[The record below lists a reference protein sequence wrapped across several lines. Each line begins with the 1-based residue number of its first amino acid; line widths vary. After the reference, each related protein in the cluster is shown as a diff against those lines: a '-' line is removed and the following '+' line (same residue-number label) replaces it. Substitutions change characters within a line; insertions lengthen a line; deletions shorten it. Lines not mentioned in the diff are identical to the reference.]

1 MAGLYI
7 HIPFCS
13 QACHYCDFHFSTNL
27 RTRSDMVDA
36 IRKELDMQRHYL
48 RDESI
53 ATIYFGGGTPSLL
66 QAGEL
71 KTIFSSIQRHFVV
84 EPSAEITL
92 EANPDDLTP
101 QRLESFR
108 DLGINRLSIGIQS
121 FDDEVLKFLNRSHNA
136 RAASEC
142 VVNARQAGFENI
154 SVDLIYAIPGQDD
167 RAWTENIYQAVDLQ
181 PNHISSYSLTIEE
194 KTVFGKWS
202 AKGTLHAATD
212 DVAAVQFETLM
223 DALENRG
230 FEQYEI
236 SNFSKPGFQSRHNS
250 NYWKE
255 QRYLGVGPS
264 AHSYNGE
271 SRQFNI
277 SNNSTYLTSIK
288 TGKIPFEREV
298 LTIEDR
304 INEYLLTGLRT
315 SWGCDAEKIKTEFRY
330 DLLADQNS
338 YIKSLIEKNLIALD
352 GAVLKLT
359 KAGKL
364 LADRIASDLFVLKK

>member
-27 RTRSDMVDA
+27 RTRSEMVDA
-36 IRKELDMQRHYL
+36 IRKELELQRHYL

-66 QAGEL
+66 HAGEL
-71 KTIFSSIQRHFVV
+71 KTIFNSIQQHFAV

-136 RAASEC
+136 RAAMEC
-142 VVNARQAGFENI
+142 VVNARQTGFENI
-154 SVDLIYAIPGQDD
+154 SVDLIYAIPGQND

-223 DALENRG
+223 DVLENRG

-255 QRYLGVGPS
+255 QKYLGVGPS

-277 SNNSTYLTSIK
+277 SNNTAYLTSIK

-315 SWGCDAEKIKTEFRY
+315 RWGCDAEKIKTEFRY
-330 DLLADQNS
+330 DLLADQHS